1 MLNRNWRML
10 TLVSVAC
17 CCAVTAGC
25 GGSAVSA
32 DAQRGGSGGSA
43 GANAP
48 VAGRGGDTQP
58 SAGSGGD
65 TQPSA
70 GSGGDTQPSAGSGG
84 DTQPSAGSGPSVAA
98 MGYEKLRF
106 EVIGGYGPAPCDNG
120 KDSYEVTRATRHL
133 AWVGCDYTTTPAGP
147 LMGERTLS
155 EAEAQAVTE
164 GLARVSLSSTLSC
177 GADASVLRLDLTT
190 SSSTKYYAD
199 DFYSECPWELQAGRT
214 FVSGLGHL
222 NRVLWELA
230 RQ

>member
-65 TQPSA
+65 TR
-70 GSGGDTQPSAGSGG
+70 
-84 DTQPSAGSGPSVAA
+84 PSAGSGPSVAA

-106 EVIGGYGPAPCDNG
+106 EVIGGYGSAPCDNG